1 MDALVE
7 TLNNLTI
14 NDARYYESDSANV
27 DDAKSDPASDPKAA
41 NQTSDGKK
49 RKVTDTSNEDSQQK
63 LLSNRTLLIITTG
76 IGPRIDNRFETCGG
90 TPHVRPTP
98 TSKVVIT
105 DVTRSSVRIFQTHA
119 GVSKTDRDGTTP
131 HNCNTSIKSPRLK
144 SPVTISGGTTVSP
157 TRTGSQDIVSPK
169 RPTISVEV
177 RDT

>member
-1 MDALVE
+1 M
-7 TLNNLTI
+7 TI
-14 NDARYYESDSANV
+14 NDAGYYNLDKNDAEDNQKSAPKV
-27 DDAKSDPASDPKAA
+27 DTH
-41 NQTSDGKK
+41 TSDEKE
-49 RKVTDTSNEDSQQK
+49 RKVTETTNRNPPQK
-63 LLSNRTLLIITTG
+63 LLSNRTLPIITTLIDPWIPDG
-76 IGPRIDNRFETCGG
+76 IETCGG

-119 GVSKTDRDGTTP
+119 GVSKKDRDGTTP